1 MQDKQHGY
9 IGINVFAYWFV
20 PLTKLIEDEL
30 ATQRAIDFYFGWVL
44 NPLVF
49 GDYPDVMK
57 KIVGSR
63 IPVFTSLESR
73 SVRGSF
79 DFIGLNYYHPLNI
92 NDYSSTLKMET
103 RDFMAASSIKISPLD
118 NGTTTFEYPIV
129 LWGLQ
134 ELLEYIKENYGNPPI
149 YIHEN
154 GQRTR
159 RNSSLEDWGRVKFL
173 QGHIQSLLEAR
184 RNFRRGCSLADE
196 HTAPREV
203 GAG

>member
-92 NDYSSTLKMET
+92 KDYSSTLKMET
-103 RDFMAASSIKISPLD
+103 RDFMADSAIKISPLD
-118 NGTTTFEYPIV
+118 NGTTTFEYPIA

-173 QGHIQSLLEAR
+173 QGHIQSLL
-184 RNFRRGCSLADE
+184 
-196 HTAPREV
+196 
-203 GAG
+203 